1 MRMFH
6 AKTCA
11 ILVRSLSGAEFS
23 HAAAWKIANED
34 GA

>member
-6 AKTCA
+6 AETCA
-11 ILVRSLSGAEFS
+11 ILVRSLSGHDFS
-23 HAAAWKIANED
+23 RAAAWKIANKD